1 MPGHGMIGHATEVG
15 SRVTAFALG
24 EVMAVSVI
32 ADSFRLLVPWIDGQ
46 GLAGLL
52 FRLVRGRMDE
62 SGVMTMPVVVP
73 FAGSGQVAPG
83 VVPAGPP
90 SLVDD
95 LDLEGVEEGLP
106 CRLC

>member
-1 MPGHGMIGHATEVG
+1 MMGKA
-15 SRVTAFALG
+15 
-24 EVMAVSVI
+24 
-32 ADSFRLLVPWIDGQ
+32 LLVPWIDGQ